1 MDFGNLIN
9 AIKDWTPSTIAAIAV
24 FILSYFLNLFK
35 KQNEVDAKQ
44 NSDFKESLSSGL
56 SRIENK
62 LTKEITEIKAEQ
74 KKQAKEIEA
83 LKIDKLSREDFYKDM
98 GGWRAEINRLQDLII
113 NQNNATLQKIIEIW
127 KEKK

>member
-9 AIKDWTPSTIAAIAV
+9 AIKDWTPSTIATIAV